1 MTEFK
6 IRIQCTSIEQ
16 LTFNN
21 KKISKK
27 NEMCVFD
34 SNIKKIIILYK
45 TLDKV
50 TTKTLEFICD
60 KELNKEEFEDFIKT
74 MKDCGF
80 KTTSPKNKIQFINMN
95 TKPFTTLFNYTFME
109 STNIGLNKLPLSK
122 KKNRS
127 SYKTV
132 TVYSKL

>member
-6 IRIQCTSIEQ
+6 IRIECTSIKQ
-16 LTFNN
+16 LSFNN
-21 KKISKK
+21 KEILKK

-45 TLDKV
+45 TLDKFT

-80 KTTSPKNKIQFINMN
+80 KTTSPKIKIQFINMN
-95 TKPFTTLFNYTFME
+95 TKPFTPLFNYTFMDVKIAE
-109 STNIGLNKLPLSK
+109 LDASSK

>member
-6 IRIQCTSIEQ
+6 IRIGCTSIEQ
-16 LTFNN
+16 LSFNN
-21 KKISKK
+21 KKISK
-27 NEMCVFD
+27 NNFMCVFD
-34 SNIKKIIILYK
+34 SNITKLIILYK

-60 KELNKEEFEDFIKT
+60 KELNKEEFENFIKT

-80 KTTSPKNKIQFINMN
+80 KTTSPENKIQFINMN
-95 TKPFTTLFNYTFME
+95 TKPFTPLFNYTFME
-109 STNIGLNKLPLSK
+109 STNVGLNKLPLSK

-132 TVYSKL
+132 TIYSK